1 MAASVPVVPM
11 DRGNN
16 TTCTINLH
24 GATIVSWRVNN
35 QVMVWPAFWGILG
48 SLSPRPACRHEAV
61 QRGGR
66 PVVKIRHKGLVKL
79 SDLSVQKQNCGFA
92 ACNLSSLRRQ
102 TVWSCHLARKYRP
115 RRFADEISGLAP
127 DNKGPL
133 IHLLHE
139 I

>member
-35 QVMVWPAFWGILG
+35 QVRSARLSGTLWGVLA
-48 SLSPRPACRHEAV
+48 RPACRHEAV

-66 PVVKIRHKGLVKL
+66 PVVKIGIKA
-79 SDLSVQKQNCGFA
+79 S
-92 ACNLSSLRRQ
+92 
-102 TVWSCHLARKYRP
+102 
-115 RRFADEISGLAP
+115 
-127 DNKGPL
+127 
-133 IHLLHE
+133 
-139 I
+139 